1 MKKTI
6 YITLLF
12 LIIGC
17 SVVTSQRQDWKF
29 MESVGGLSVGRQDKN
44 PDWLIIRGDVSGTQE
59 FSSKPTIMN
68 SALAVKAVERIV
80 KDSKIQIYVVTT
92 LVSDKYSDPRIYG
105 VKIPDVKKG
114 KYMVQYLN
122 PDDTV
127 VDLKEVE
134 IY

>member
-1 MKKTI
+1 MKKII

-12 LIIGC
+12 LITGC

-29 MESVGGLSVGRQDKN
+29 MESVGGLSVGGQDKN
-44 PDWLIIRGDVSGTQE
+44 PNWLIIRGNVSGTQE
-59 FSSKPTIMN
+59 FSSKPKTMN
-68 SALAVKAVERIV
+68 SALAVKTVERIF

-92 LVSDKYSDPRIYG
+92 LVSDKYSDPKIYG
-105 VKIPDVKKG
+105 IRIEGIKKG

-122 PDDTV
+122 PDNTA